1 MYERLVTGNV
11 IFINRVKNIGIVD
24 KTYPLKYGCSGPVIR
39 SIDIPF
45 DIRKH
50 EPYAAYDRVDFEV
63 ATGTNA
69 DNMDRYLVRIKEMEI
84 SLNIIEK
91 ALNDLPSGPIKA
103 EKIPKKLKPPK
114 GDIYHTIESPRG
126 ELGVYIVSDE
136 SDVPYR
142 MRWRVPSYS
151 NLMTFPELAGGSLIA
166 DAIATLGSYDLVIP
180 EIDR

>member
-11 IFINRVKNIGIVD
+11 IFINRVKNIGIMD

-69 DNMDRYLVRIKEMEI
+69 DNIWTVILFASR
-84 SLNIIEK
+84 
-91 ALNDLPSGPIKA
+91 
-103 EKIPKKLKPPK
+103 
-114 GDIYHTIESPRG
+114 
-126 ELGVYIVSDE
+126 
-136 SDVPYR
+136 
-142 MRWRVPSYS
+142 RWR
-151 NLMTFPELAGGSLIA
+151 
-166 DAIATLGSYDLVIP
+166 
-180 EIDR
+180 